1 MKANERA
8 TSGRRVLHDGLCGT
22 RRDSFYK
29 VRPLP
34 SPPAPTLDEF
44 ADIPDAA
51 LYRPTFSPWL
61 GEGDFKKHYDLA
73 APRTMV
79 RYQKPVEESLPVVEL
94 LEAIMFS

>member
-1 MKANERA
+1 MNFLNKTIRSGLRA
-8 TSGRRVLHDGLCGT
+8 IGYDLI
-22 RRDSFYK
+22 K

-51 LYRPTFSPWL
+51 LYRPTLSPWL

-79 RYQKPVEESLPVVEL
+79 RYQKLVEESLPVMER